1 MYLYFIRHGQSENNA
16 LWAETNSAE
25 GRSHDPELTQIGKE
39 QARFLAEYFK
49 GAEEPLVK
57 DGDEYPYSTPIRL
70 THIYCSL
77 MVRAVATGYVLAQA
91 LNLPLLGLGDVFE
104 TGGVYQRDPE
114 TGLKI
119 GLPGHGKAFYS
130 EYYPKLVLPGSMNPE
145 GWWNRDFEQLEERP
159 ERARRVVKNLVEL
172 HGGSDDR
179 VALISHG
186 GFYNLFMKALLG
198 MPEQSDHWFT
208 LNNTGITLIH
218 FGEDWV
224 QLAFC
229 NRIDFLPVELIT

>member
-16 LWAETNSAE
+16 LWAETNSTE
-25 GRSHDPELTQIGKE
+25 GRNHDPELTQLGKE
-39 QARFLAEYFK
+39 QASFLAAYFK
-49 GAEEPLVK
+49 GAKEAIDRE
-57 DGDEYPYSTPIRL
+57 GEAYPYQKPIRL

-77 MVRAVATGYVLAQA
+77 MLRAVATGYILSQA

-104 TGGVYQRDPE
+104 TGGVYQRDPD
-114 TGLKI
+114 TGLKV
-119 GLPGHGKAFYS
+119 GLPGYGKAFFS
-130 EYYPKLVLPGSMNPE
+130 ENYPNLVLPESMNPE
-145 GWWNRDFEQLEERP
+145 GWWSRDFEQIEERP
-159 ERARRVVKNLVEL
+159 ERARRALKNILDL

-208 LNNTGITLIH
+208 LNNTGITLVH
-218 FGEDWV
+218 FTEEWV

-229 NRIDFLPVELIT
+229 NRTDFLPARLIT